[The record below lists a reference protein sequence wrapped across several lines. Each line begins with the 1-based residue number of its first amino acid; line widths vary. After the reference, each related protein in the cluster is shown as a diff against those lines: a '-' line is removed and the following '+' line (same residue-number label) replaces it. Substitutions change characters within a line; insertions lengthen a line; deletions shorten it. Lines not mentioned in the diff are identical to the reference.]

1 MSLQATVTVARSA
14 REGLFVDLVAGPSS
28 ASARGRRGALRIAA
42 LRIAALVF
50 LMGARLFFPYC
61 LVDRC
66 GMWRQISLIRLIRVV
81 IKS

>member
-28 ASARGRRGALRIAA
+28 ASARGRRGA

>member
-1 MSLQATVTVARSA
+1 MSLQATVTVARST
-14 REGLFVDLVAGPSS
+14 REGFVDLVAEPSS
-28 ASARGRRGALRIAA
+28 ASARGRRGA

-61 LVDRC
+61 LVYRC
-66 GMWRQISLIRLIRVV
+66 GMWWQISLIRLIRVV